1 MPNSESED
9 DVQDLDDADFDDVFA
24 EEDGED
30 ELLVSIENAADDA
43 TEGDPVRL
51 ACSASPRS
59 ARSQIYCSRSRTRT
73 TRTMATTLKRRTRSL
88 STITHARLP
97 LR

>member
-59 ARSQIYCSRSRTRT
+59 AR
-73 TRTMATTLKRRTRSL
+73 AATRSP
-88 STITHARLP
+88 SSAPASDPAR
-97 LR
+97 RW